1 MNTRNFSTALHAGL
15 AACLTAVIALSG
27 CGGGGD
33 SFSLASSGSTGGD
46 GGISGNGIMRLSLTD
61 APACGYDQVNV
72 TINKVRVHQLADAA
86 DDAAGW
92 SEVVLN
98 PAKRVDLLTLSN
110 GVLDE
115 LGQTSLPAGR
125 YTQLRLV
132 LADNSGSAPL
142 ANSVVPTGGTETA
155 LTTPSAQQSGLKL
168 NVQMDVAANQ
178 VADFVIDFD
187 ACKSVVRAGKSGH
200 YNLKPVISVTPLL
213 SPAGLRV
220 VGYVASALANGSTTV
235 SLQQAGVPVK
245 ATVPQADGRFVLYP
259 VPVGSYDLVIGA
271 AGRVTAVMTGVPV
284 VASSHTTVNSTSFA
298 FLPAPSTTASVT
310 GTVSPT
316 TATVRA
322 LQILSAGPTIEAAW
336 AAVNPDDGAFKAT
349 LPTQAPVKTAYVPNA
364 TTAYTFTPDA
374 GVAGQY
380 TLEAAYAG
388 ITQTRSVNT
397 ASLTTPI
404 AFSFP

>member
-1 MNTRNFSTALHAGL
+1 MNIRNLQAAWRTSAAALLIGL
-15 AACLTAVIALSG
+15 SA
-27 CGGGGD
+27 CGG
-33 SFSLASSGSTGGD
+33 GGD
-46 GGISGNGIMRLSLTD
+46 GGISGTGVMRLSLTD
-61 APACGYDQVNV
+61 APACGYDEVNV
-72 TINKVRVHQLADAA
+72 TIEKVRVHRSADAP
-86 DDAAGW
+86 DSAAGW

-98 PAKRVDLLTLSN
+98 PALRVDLLTLSN
-110 GVLDE
+110 GVLAE

-132 LADNSGSAPL
+132 LADNSASAPL

-168 NVQMDVAANQ
+168 NVQMDVVANQ

-187 ACKSVVRAGKSGH
+187 ACKSVVKRGNSGQ

-213 SPAGLRV
+213 SDAGLRV
-220 VGYVASALANGSTTV
+220 VGYVGTALANASTTV
-235 SLQQAGVPVK
+235 SLQQGGVPVK

-284 VASSHTTVNSTSFA
+284 VTGSYTTVNAASFA
-298 FLPAPSTTASVT
+298 LLPAPSTTATVT

-316 TATVRA
+316 AATVRA
-322 LQILSAGPTIEAAW
+322 LQTLSGGPTVEVAW
-336 AAVNPDDGAFKAT
+336 ATVDADTGLFQAT

-380 TLEAAYAG
+380 TIEAAYAG
-388 ITQTRSVNT
+388 VTQTRSVDT
-397 ASLTTPI
+397 TTLTTPI
-404 AFSFP
+404 VFSFP

>member
-1 MNTRNFSTALHAGL
+1 MNIRTLQTAWRTSAAALLIGL
-15 AACLTAVIALSG
+15 SA
-27 CGGGGD
+27 CGG
-33 SFSLASSGSTGGD
+33 GGD
-46 GGISGNGIMRLSLTD
+46 GGISGTGVMRLSLTD
-61 APACGYDQVNV
+61 APACGYDEVNV
-72 TINKVRVHQLADAA
+72 TIEKVRVHRSADAA
-86 DDAAGW
+86 DSAAGW

-98 PAKRVDLLTLSN
+98 PALRVDLLTLSN
-110 GVLDE
+110 GVLAE

-125 YTQLRLV
+125 YTQMRLV
-132 LADNSGSAPL
+132 LADNSASAPL

-187 ACKSVVRAGKSGH
+187 ACKSVVKRGNSGQ

-213 SPAGLRV
+213 SDAGLRV
-220 VGYVASALANGSTTV
+220 VGYVDTTLANASTTV
-235 SLQQAGVPVK
+235 SLQQGGVPVK

-259 VPVGSYDLVIGA
+259 VPAGSYDLVIGA

-284 VASSHTTVNSTSFA
+284 VTGSYTTVNSTSFA
-298 FLPAPSTTASVT
+298 LLPAPSTTATVT

-316 TATVRA
+316 AATVRA
-322 LQILSAGPTIEAAW
+322 LQTLSGGPTVEVAW
-336 AAVNPDDGAFKAT
+336 ATVDADTGVFQAT

-374 GVAGQY
+374 VAGQY

-388 ITQTRSVNT
+388 VTQTRSVDT
-397 ASLTTPI
+397 TTLTTPI
-404 AFSFP
+404 VFSFP